1 MFSRSLVLKGNRQSS
16 QSEQYSG
23 DPAQVLAF
31 TGEGPGGEGPGG
43 EGPGVGDEAQD
54 CTELLESPPEQLDQ
68 TLFEQNGG

>member
-31 TGEGPGGEGPGG
+31 TGEGPGGEGPG
-43 EGPGVGDEAQD
+43 VGDEAQD